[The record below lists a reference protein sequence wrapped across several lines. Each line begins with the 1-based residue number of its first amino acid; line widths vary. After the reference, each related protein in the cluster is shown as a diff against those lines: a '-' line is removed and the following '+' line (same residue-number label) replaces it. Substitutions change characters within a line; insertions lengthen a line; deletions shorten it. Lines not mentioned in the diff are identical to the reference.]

1 MFKQAFEK
9 YAKEGKIAVLF
20 SGKEVKIDKVFCSGV
35 TYVDKKTN
43 AVIYAGM
50 GDICYCKDAEEQTTE
65 ATTPEAATPTTPE
78 ATATTTPEAT
88 SEQPKGIADPPAGSP
103 VEPPKVYTAGEFI
116 KLLGGKQEPKLNDL
130 LRKHYEE
137 NKAKYEAA
145 SSSEQ
150 PTSPAVVSP
159 LQVQVGGSHYKDC
172 KIQPIEYIMAN
183 KLSFAEGCIVKYI
196 TRHQAKDGAQDIKK
210 IMQYCRFILKF
221 EYGVSDEEIGKC

>member
-1 MFKQAFEK
+1 MFKQAFDK

-20 SGKEVKIDKVFCSGV
+20 SGKEVKIDKVFCGGV

-50 GDICYCKDAEEQTTE
+50 GDICYCKDAEEQ
-65 ATTPEAATPTTPE
+65 AQAEAAPTAQAEAPAQTESPE
-78 ATATTTPEAT
+78 QA
-88 SEQPKGIADPPAGSP
+88 PKGLADPPAGSP

-116 KLLGGKQEPKLNDL
+116 KLLGGKREPELNDL

-145 SSSEQ
+145 SVTEQ
-150 PTSPAVVSP
+150 SAPATAVVSP

-196 TRHQAKDGAQDIKK
+196 TRHQAKAGAQDIKK

>member
-50 GDICYCKDAEEQTTE
+50 GDICYCKDAEEQAPE
-65 ATTPEAATPTTPE
+65 ATTPEAAAP
-78 ATATTTPEAT
+78 TTPEAT
-88 SEQPKGIADPPAGSP
+88 SEQPKGLADPPAGSP
-103 VEPPKVYTAGEFI
+103 VEPPKE
-116 KLLGGKQEPKLNDL
+116 LLQTLAESAFEEYLASKQEPELNDL

-137 NKAKYEAA
+137 NKAKYA
-145 SSSEQ
+145 SEQ
-150 PTSPAVVSP
+150 PAAPATLAPAVVSP